1 MYHNGCVH
9 HIVDGDDLEWPRTHN
24 PGSLRQ
30 LLYRCTCCTCCT
42 GTLGTA
48 GTAAV
53 QHTHIGQQLVYAVPA
68 VPLYLLY
75 RCTAVPAV
83 PPGLRRA
90 GTPAAQRGSAVA
102 CDERFL
108 PPPVTARESF
118 VLRYPRCEQRTSSQ
132 RVALRCKSMY
142 TAKPRVQSSTVHHAP
157 PCARRRGS
165 DMFFGLY
172 GNVWHPR
179 CDRRPAILE
188 IRIRAA
194 HHCAPGLALC
204 HAVRG

>member
-1 MYHNGCVH
+1 MGYT
-9 HIVDGDDLEWPRTHN
+9 THL
-24 PGSLRQ
+24 PGRVPHSHQ
-30 LLYRCTCCTCCT
+30 L
-42 GTLGTA
+42 A
-48 GTAAV
+48 
-53 QHTHIGQQLVYAVPA
+53 QIQAVPERDMSREIETSERA
-68 VPLYLLY
+68 VNW
-75 RCTAVPAV
+75 
-83 PPGLRRA
+83 
-90 GTPAAQRGSAVA
+90 TPAAQRGSAVA

-132 RVALRCKSMY
+132 RVALRCKPMY

-165 DMFFGLY
+165 DMFFGLH

-179 CDRRPAILE
+179 CDRRPALLE

-204 HAVRG
+204 HAVRGSGFARMSVWPPTCAEEPLEPRPPRIGRLP